1 MYALKLRSPLP
12 PPRRE
17 DATLLPAA
25 LVALLCGGAVVQV
38 ALTGGPDLPPAGV
51 GRVAP
56 VETLAGV
63 PTVTPAPVIMARP
76 LFAPTRTATG
86 RPSAPGA
93 ADPGPLGGAIP
104 AGMTARGRAARLFLR
119 LPDGGIRVM
128 APGSVHM
135 GWRLAGLSADA
146 AIFRR
151 GSQRLVVPYGQ
162 SAPAIAEDDSDSEE
176 E

>member
-1 MYALKLRSPLP
+1 MKLRSPLP

-25 LVALLCGGAVVQV
+25 LALLLCGGAVMQV
-38 ALTGGPDLPPAGV
+38 ALTDGPDLPPAGV

-56 VETLAGV
+56 VEALAGV

-76 LFAPTRTATG
+76 LFAPSRTATG
-86 RPSAPGA
+86 RPAAPGA

-119 LPDGGIRVM
+119 LPDGSVRVM
-128 APGSVHM
+128 APGSAHM

-146 AIFRR
+146 ATFRR
-151 GSQRLVVPYGQ
+151 GSRRMVVPYGQ
-162 SAPAIAEDDSDSEE
+162 SAPVIADDSESEE

>member
-1 MYALKLRSPLP
+1 MKLRSPLP

-17 DATLLPAA
+17 DATLLPAV
-25 LVALLCGGAVVQV
+25 LTALLCGGAVMQV
-38 ALTGGPDLPPAGV
+38 ALTDGPDLPSGGV

-63 PTVTPAPVIMARP
+63 PPVTPAAVIMARP
-76 LFAPTRTATG
+76 LFAPSRTATG
-86 RPSAPGA
+86 QPATPGA

-119 LPDGGIRVM
+119 LPDGSVRVL
-128 APGSVHM
+128 APGSAYM

-146 AIFRR
+146 AIFRQGAR
-151 GSQRLVVPYGQ
+151 RLVVPYGQ
-162 SAPAIAEDDSDSEE
+162 SAPAIADDDSESEE